1 MSLIIRRFFLLAFA
15 GGGAWLALHAVGLLA
30 QRLANGDE
38 FHLTR
43 EGVPLLIPVGLLGA
57 MIGAFVAGMLF
68 PARR

>member
-1 MSLIIRRFFLLAFA
+1 MSLIIRRFFLLVFA
-15 GGGAWLALHAVGLLA
+15 GGGAWLALQGVGYLA
-30 QRLANGDE
+30 QRVASGDE

-57 MIGAFVAGMLF
+57 MMGAFVAGMIF